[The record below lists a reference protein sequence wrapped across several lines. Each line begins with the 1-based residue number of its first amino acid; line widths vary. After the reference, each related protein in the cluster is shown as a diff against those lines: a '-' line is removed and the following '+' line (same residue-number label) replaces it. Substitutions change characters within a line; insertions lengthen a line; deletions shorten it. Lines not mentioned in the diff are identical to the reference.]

1 MRPHNLHF
9 HLKGTMS
16 VLKPR
21 TRQLY
26 FRVSEEEF
34 KRFRDI
40 QTNKGAR
47 SLSDLFRNSL
57 ERLEAE
63 ENGRDGAINGTLET
77 IQVKLAGLEAKLER
91 LTSALHIG
99 ERDGTVIPE
108 YGDSYKKELREE

>member
-1 MRPHNLHF
+1 
-9 HLKGTMS
+9 MS

-40 QTNKGAR
+40 QNNKGAR

-63 ENGRDGAINGTLET
+63 ESGRDGAITGSLET
-77 IQVKLAGLEAKLER
+77 IQGKLADLEAKLER
-91 LTSALHIG
+91 LASALHIEERNGAVLPDYG
-99 ERDGTVIPE
+99 E
-108 YGDSYKKELREE
+108 SYEKGLREE